1 MELDLPAGWLT
12 VQEAS
17 ELVEPDTS
25 WMTNPPSREEF
36 TAWLGDS

>member
-17 ELVEPDTS
+17 KLVEPDTS
-25 WMTNPPSREEF
+25 WMTNSPSRAEF
-36 TAWLGDS
+36 TAWLGVP